1 MCGQV
6 KPYRHFHSNTDPMI
20 QTGVSRICKECAE
33 KIAMPIDPKT
43 GIAATPT
50 LDSVKAQ
57 LEYVDKPFLTSVWES
72 SLLEA
77 ANGTAKKGK
86 SNVFYAYAK
95 NISMKQYNGLRWKDG
110 DVFRP
115 ELDLIPTDAAT
126 VKNKT
131 LLEEYEKNKADTLR
145 LLGYDP
151 FSAEHENDKPFLYSQ
166 FIGYCDLDEDVSSD
180 MMRISSII
188 EIVKGF
194 LHIEK
199 INDIISVLINDTKNL
214 DRNVSTVRA
223 LEDTKSKITGSIQK
237 LAVESCISLKN
248 NKSVKRGDDT
258 FTGRTRKLKEM
269 NLREAEVN
277 GFDIGTCRGMRQVA
291 DISNQSILNKIRLD
305 ENDYSEMLAEQRILI
320 QKYMADAEKFEEQAR
335 ILLRENSDLKD
346 YLKENGLLNKSDL
359 TKDTILYYTGSEDEY
374 IPMDYSSDEVVD
386 PPDANRKKK
395 AVRKKSGGVT
405 E

>member
-374 IPMDYSSDEVVD
+374 ISMDYSSDEVVD

>member
-1 MCGQV
+1 M
-6 KPYRHFHSNTDPMI
+6 
-20 QTGVSRICKECAE
+20 
-33 KIAMPIDPKT
+33 
-43 GIAATPT
+43 
-50 LDSVKAQ
+50 
-57 LEYVDKPFLTSVWES
+57 EYVDKPFLTSVWES

-223 LEDTKSKITGSIQK
+223 FEDTKSKITGSIQK

-374 IPMDYSSDEVVD
+374 ISMDYSSDEVVD